1 MTTQPTKNQH
11 VGNDARDKILLVDDR
26 SENLTALA
34 CVLSALDVTCVNALG
49 GEEALRAALNESFAL
64 AIVDVRMPGMDGYEL
79 ATLLRTQRENR
90 AMPIIFLTAAAY
102 DEHHVFK
109 GYTSGAVDFLYKPVN
124 ADILLGKVAVFLE
137 LHRQRKELAEKV
149 EELTRIK
156 DELERANY
164 ALLRMSMADGLTGLH
179 NRRCLD
185 ETLER
190 EWRRAA
196 REGRPVSLVMAD
208 IDGFKPYNDFYGHL
222 EGDNCLREVAR
233 LLSGTARRPADFVA
247 RFGGEEFAMVLP
259 GTDHE
264 GAMELADEVLA
275 RVRMLAIPHA
285 GSVVDGVRHVTLS
298 LGVATARPSE
308 ESNPQHLLDAAD
320 KALYEAKRGGRDR
333 AFGVRCVMDGPSCRC
348 EWD

>member
-1 MTTQPTKNQH
+1 MTPQSLRNQC

-26 SENLTALA
+26 NENLTALS
-34 CVLSALDVTCVNALG
+34 CVLSSLDVACVKALD
-49 GEEALRAALNESFAL
+49 GEQALRSALNDNFAL

-79 ATLLRTQRENR
+79 AGLMRAQPEHRTL
-90 AMPIIFLTAAAY
+90 PIIFLTAAAY
-102 DEHHVFK
+102 DEGHVFRA
-109 GYTSGAVDFLYKPVN
+109 YTSGAVDFLHKPIN
-124 ADILLGKVAVFLE
+124 PDILLGKVAVFLE
-137 LHRQRKELAEKV
+137 LHRQRKELGEKV
-149 EELTRIK
+149 AELTRIK
-156 DELERANY
+156 EELEQANY
-164 ALLRMSMADGLTGLH
+164 ALLRMSMADGLTGLN
-179 NRRCLD
+179 NRRSLD
-185 ETLER
+185 DTLER

-208 IDGFKPYNDFYGHL
+208 IDCFKPYNDFYGHL

-233 LLSGTARRPADFVA
+233 MLSGAARRPADFVA

-259 GTDHE
+259 GTDHD
-264 GAMELADEVLA
+264 GAMELAEEVLA

-285 GSVVDGVRHVTLS
+285 GTEVEGVQHVTLS

-308 ESNPQHLLDAAD
+308 DSFPQHLLDAAD

-333 AFGVRCVMDGPSCRC
+333 AFGVRCVMDGPACRC